1 MLEIRFHSRGGQG
14 GVIAGKLL
22 AVAFDKEGKFVQTFP
37 SFGVERRA
45 APVQTFLRIDDRPIR
60 IRNQVY
66 APDMLIV
73 LDPSLITF
81 TPVLAGLKDGGK
93 IIINTEKTSA
103 DFDFSDMYETVTVNA
118 SKIALDHKLGSM
130 TQPIVN
136 TAILGAFAKITGLV
150 SIESVIE
157 AIVGDIP
164 VKPEE
169 NAAAAREAYESAPAM
184 SHQAESETPG

>member
-22 AVAFDKEGKFVQTFP
+22 AVAFDLEGKYVQTFP

-45 APVQTFLRIDDRPIR
+45 APVQTFLRLDDKPIR

-66 APDMLIV
+66 TPDMLVI

-81 TPVLAGLKDGGK
+81 TPVLAGLKNEGT
-93 IIINTEKTSA
+93 IIINTEKEVE
-103 DFDFSDMYETVTVNA
+103 DFDFHQKYKTHIVNA
-118 SKIALDHKLGSM
+118 SRIALKHKLGSV

-150 SIESVIE
+150 SIDSVLK
-157 AIVGDIP
+157 AIKEEVP
-164 VKPEE
+164 VKREE
-169 NAAAAREAYESAPAM
+169 NAAAAREAYEAV
-184 SHQAESETPG
+184 

>member
-22 AVAFDKEGKFVQTFP
+22 AIAFDKEGKFVQTFP

-45 APVQTFLRIDDRPIR
+45 APVQTFLRIDDRQIR

-66 APDMLIV
+66 APDMLVI
-73 LDPSLITF
+73 LDPSLIVS
-81 TPVLAGLKDGGK
+81 TPVLAGLKEGGK
-93 IIINTEKTSA
+93 IIINTDKPTE
-103 DFDFSDMYETVTVNA
+103 DFDFSAKYETVTVNA
-118 SKIALDHKLGSM
+118 TKIALDHKLGSI

-136 TAILGAFAKITGLV
+136 TAILGAFAGITGLV
-150 SIESVIE
+150 SINSVIE

-169 NAAAAREAYESAPAM
+169 NAAAAWAAYETVLVM
-184 SHQAESETPG
+184 SKQA

>member
-1 MLEIRFHSRGGQG
+1 M
-14 GVIAGKLL
+14 IAGKLL

>member
-1 MLEIRFHSRGGQG
+1 
-14 GVIAGKLL
+14 VIAGKIL
-22 AVAFDKEGKFVQTFP
+22 AIAFDKEGKHVQTFP

-60 IRNQVY
+60 IRTQVY
-66 APDMLIV
+66 NPGMLVV
-73 LDPSLITF
+73 LDPSLISF
-81 TPVLAGLKDGGK
+81 TPVLAGLKDDGK
-93 IIINTEKTSA
+93 IIINTDKA
-103 DFDFSDMYETVTVNA
+103 PGDFDFSDKYETVTVNA
-118 SKIALDHKLGSM
+118 TKIALDHKLGSM

-157 AIVGDIP
+157 AIIGDIP

-169 NAAAAREAYESAPAM
+169 NAAAARAAYEVFR
-184 SHQAESETPG
+184 